1 MKYLYL
7 VATPSCELPAS
18 VWNVTRN
25 VIEFA
30 IAGFRNLQIPSS
42 ADFSSIRE
50 FSVANENMLPADIE
64 RIKSFQVTRLRLYSP
79 VSGKMDCRIGWDK

>member
-1 MKYLYL
+1 MLSKSRITSADLDFSGLTNLKYLYL

-30 IAGFRNLQIPSS
+30 IAGFRNVQIPFS
-42 ADFSSIRE
+42 ADF
-50 FSVANENMLPADIE
+50 
-64 RIKSFQVTRLRLYSP
+64 
-79 VSGKMDCRIGWDK
+79 